1 MTRQLGMGLY
11 SVFFGFVGFFLIISC
26 STEKNPNVDLV
37 DYCIRQCVIDTSD
50 AEICDDQCKCAAD
63 KLSSQYSEQDFSA
76 LVQNLTQNE
85 AGDSGSME
93 KLKNSLEYCKNKS
106 E

>member
-1 MTRQLGMGLY
+1 MIKQRGKGLY
-11 SVFFGFVGFFLIISC
+11 SVIFASMGFFLIISC

-37 DYCIRQCVIDTSD
+37 EYCIRQCVIETSD

-85 AGDSGSME
+85 AGDSDSME
-93 KLKNSLEYCKNKS
+93 KLKNSLEHCKNKS